1 MRTLLACRVCSRPA
15 AVPSLRLA
23 ATEIDRAIRIVLD
36 GGVLAY
42 PTDTVYGVGCRDAA
56 RLYEV
61 KQRPPEKRIAFLTT
75 SLPADFPDA
84 ARRLAAAFWPGAL
97 TIVSGDEAYRMPDHR
112 LALALLAATGP
123 LPTTSANLSGHP
135 ATDDPDRVW
144 EELGGRVDA
153 LLDSGRC
160 PGGRESTVVTLE
172 GTILREGAISAAA
185 IQRALR
191 ADP

>member
-1 MRTLLACRVCSRPA
+1 M
-15 AVPSLRLA
+15 PSLRLA
-23 ATEIDRAIRIVLD
+23 ASEVDRAIRIILD

-56 RLYEV
+56 RLFEV
-61 KQRPPEKRIAFLTT
+61 KQRPAEKRIAFLTT
-75 SLPADFPDA
+75 SLPADFPNA

-97 TIVSGDEAYRMPDHR
+97 TIVSGDEAYRMPDHP
-112 LALALLAATGP
+112 LALALLAGTGP

-153 LLDSGRC
+153 LLDGGRC
-160 PGGRESTVVTLE
+160 PGGRESTVVTVD
-172 GTILREGAISAAA
+172 GAILREGAIPAAA
-185 IQRALR
+185 LERALR
-191 ADP
+191 SGG